1 MRKIE
6 CLEIRTYEVLG
17 VKHFRKLVFA
27 LERLIHKRDKG
38 HNINYHIPHQ
48 DIESFDAFVKYL
60 FYNGAIHV
68 RNILAILLYFFCKM
82 VWFHHLHWFDLIVAV
97 FLIKDIYCVIL
108 QRYNYLRIKKRKE
121 VLIIKRNEKIAREV
135 AKIDISAVED
145 YSYAQIKQDLQLVRR
160 LRDGI
165 YGRHSVVLSD
175 EDIGRLNRLSYLL
188 DSRNQQK
195 T

>member
-27 LERLIHKRDKG
+27 LEWLIHRKDKG

-48 DIESFDAFVKYL
+48 EIESFDAFDKYL

-68 RNILAILLYFFCKM
+68 RNILAILLYFLCEI

-108 QRYNYLRIKKRKE
+108 QRYNYLRIKQRKE

-145 YSYAQIKQDLQLVRR
+145 YSYAQIEQDLQLVRR
-160 LRDGI
+160 LRSGI
-165 YGRHSVVLSD
+165 SDRHSIVLTS
-175 EDIGRLNRLSYLL
+175 EDMEKLSRLSKLIE
-188 DSRNQQK
+188 SRKKKIQ
-195 T
+195 